1 MFFGSP
7 FGWGFSWVWVFHVFV
22 VFFLSNNPSEKFTSF
37 GVVLPSGIFEKSFP
51 RVCSFFHYQAF
62 ACFAVK
68 TVGFREYGLITPS
81 EVFTPFGFL
90 WAYEKRATIVLF
102 HYVFYHTE
110 LRRVVTTTIGLW
122 LLGSFKCNNTHLV
135 KVSLI
140 FGAYEVTSRFLI
152 TKPE

>member
-1 MFFGSP
+1 M
-7 FGWGFSWVWVFHVFV
+7 WVFHVFV
-22 VFFLSNNPSEKFTSF
+22 VFFLSDNPSEKFASF

-51 RVCSFFHYQAF
+51 CVCSFFFHYPAF
-62 ACFAVK
+62 ASFVVK

-90 WAYEKRATIVLF
+90 WAYEKRSTIVLF
-102 HYVFYHTE
+102 RYVFHHTE

-122 LLGSFKCNNTHLV
+122 LLGSFKRNNTHFI

-140 FGAYEVTSRFLI
+140 FGAYEVTSRFLN